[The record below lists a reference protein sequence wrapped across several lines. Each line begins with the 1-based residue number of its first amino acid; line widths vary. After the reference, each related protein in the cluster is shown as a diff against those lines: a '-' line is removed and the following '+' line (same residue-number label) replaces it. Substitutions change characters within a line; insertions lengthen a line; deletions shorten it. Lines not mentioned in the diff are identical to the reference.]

1 MDDPISVP
9 AAEVQRHFALWQDKA
24 LTQPVAVTSRGRP
37 RVVMISVEEFQRLR
51 RRDRQ
56 ALRVEDLPE
65 ELIEAIAATEPPAEV
80 RQIDDDSAINRCG

>member
-1 MDDPISVP
+1 MEDPISVP

-65 ELIEAIAATEPPAEV
+65 ELVEAIAATEPPVEARRFDGE
-80 RQIDDDSAINRCG
+80 IG

>member
-9 AAEVQRHFALWQDKA
+9 AAEVQRHFALWQDRA

-37 RVVMISVEEFQRLR
+37 RVVMISAAEFERLR

-56 ALRVEDLPE
+56 ALRVEELPE
-65 ELIEAIAATEPPAEV
+65 ELVAAIAATEPPAEA
-80 RQIDDDSAINRCG
+80 RRFDDEIA

>member
-1 MDDPISVP
+1 MEDPISVP

-65 ELIEAIAATEPPAEV
+65 DLVEAIAATEPLAEA
-80 RQIDDDSAINRCG
+80 RRFDHENG